1 LSSSIYDLIMPSGRT
16 HDSITLWCLPPIA
29 FVGWQLTR
37 DGTLVL
43 ILCGCFLFSGLMF
56 GPDLDIYSQQYKRWL
71 WLRWVWLPYRRSMSH
86 RSVLSHGM
94 IIGTLL
100 RVAYVVT
107 LVLFVIATAY
117 FLWTVGQQ
125 FVGLTPAW
133 YLLFV
138 PWLDGLL
145 LGIADSL
152 RSYFDLWIAGFVGLE
167 LGSMS
172 HSLSDHI
179 GSSIKRYKRKRN
191 KSR

>member
-1 LSSSIYDLIMPSGRT
+1 MPSGRT

-29 FVGWQLTR
+29 LIGWQLTR
-37 DGTLVL
+37 NGTLVL

-71 WLRWVWLPYRRSMSH
+71 WLRWLWLPYRRSMSH
-86 RSVLSHGM
+86 RSVLSHGV

-107 LVLFVIATAY
+107 LVLFLVVVVY
-117 FLWTVGQQ
+117 FLWSIAQQ
-125 FVGLTPAW
+125 FLGTSSAW

-138 PWLDGLL
+138 PWFNGLL
-145 LGIADSL
+145 QGIADSL
-152 RSYFDLWIAGFVGLE
+152 RLHFDLWIAGFIGLE
-167 LGSMS
+167 LGSIS

-179 GSSIKRYKRKRN
+179 GSSIKRYQKRKRS
-191 KSR
+191 KAR